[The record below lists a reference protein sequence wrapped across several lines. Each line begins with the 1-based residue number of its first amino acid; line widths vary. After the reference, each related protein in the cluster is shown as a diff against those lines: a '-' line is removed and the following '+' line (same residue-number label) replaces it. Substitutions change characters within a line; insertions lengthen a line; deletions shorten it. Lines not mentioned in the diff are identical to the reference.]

1 MQLAQQQQ
9 SSSTLFQSF
18 TQFVSAR
25 ECDEHRQR
33 LEDTVKQGFLAAY
46 NASLTSFMPLLC
58 QYKTQQGHCTLG
70 LRNATSPLFI
80 EQYLAA
86 PIEQFLPMGTQR
98 SKVFELGNLYS
109 THRKATLSHFII
121 VNEALRA
128 IGATNLVFCATKHVR
143 ALLRLLGVTCNEIAL
158 ANSSV
163 VEQPKSWG
171 SYYANQPTV
180 CIVNLEQAHLQVL
193 NTPMLLD
200 IKQQN
205 ANGITALINALE
217 AV

>member
-1 MQLAQQQQ
+1 
-9 SSSTLFQSF
+9 
-18 TQFVSAR
+18 
-25 ECDEHRQR
+25 
-33 LEDTVKQGFLAAY
+33 
-46 NASLTSFMPLLC
+46 
-58 QYKTQQGHCTLG
+58 
-70 LRNATSPLFI
+70 
-80 EQYLAA
+80 
-86 PIEQFLPMGTQR
+86 MGTQR

-128 IGATNLVFCATKHVR
+128 IGATNLVFCATKQVR

-205 ANGITALINALE
+205 ANGMPNFNGILHE
-217 AV
+217 KV

>member
-1 MQLAQQQQ
+1 MHLAQPTSSLNVFQQPV
-9 SSSTLFQSF
+9 
-18 TQFVSAR
+18 QFVSAKANN
-25 ECDEHRQR
+25 EHRQR
-33 LEDTVKQGFLAAY
+33 LEACVKHGFLTAY
-46 NASLTSFMPLLC
+46 NANLTAFMPLLC
-58 QYKTQQGHCTLG
+58 QYQTPQGQCTLG
-70 LRNATSPLFI
+70 LRSATSALFI

-86 PIEQFLPMGTQR
+86 PIEQFLPANTPR
-98 SKVFELGNLYS
+98 NNVFELGNLYS
-109 THRKATLSHFII
+109 NHRKATLCHFII

-128 IGATNLVFCATKHVR
+128 NGVTHLVFCATNKVR
-143 ALLRLLGVTCNEIAL
+143 ALLRLLGVMCHEIAL

-180 CIVNLEQAHLQVL
+180 CIVNLEQAHQQVL

-205 ANGITALINALE
+205 TQQISSLMSALQD
-217 AV
+217 

>member
-1 MQLAQQQQ
+1 M
-9 SSSTLFQSF
+9 
-18 TQFVSAR
+18 
-25 ECDEHRQR
+25 
-33 LEDTVKQGFLAAY
+33 
-46 NASLTSFMPLLC
+46 
-58 QYKTQQGHCTLG
+58 
-70 LRNATSPLFI
+70 
-80 EQYLAA
+80 
-86 PIEQFLPMGTQR
+86 
-98 SKVFELGNLYS
+98 
-109 THRKATLSHFII
+109 
-121 VNEALRA
+121 
-128 IGATNLVFCATKHVR
+128 VFCATKHVR

-180 CIVNLEQAHLQVL
+180 CIVNLEQAYLQVL

-205 ANGITALINALE
+205 THGITALINALE